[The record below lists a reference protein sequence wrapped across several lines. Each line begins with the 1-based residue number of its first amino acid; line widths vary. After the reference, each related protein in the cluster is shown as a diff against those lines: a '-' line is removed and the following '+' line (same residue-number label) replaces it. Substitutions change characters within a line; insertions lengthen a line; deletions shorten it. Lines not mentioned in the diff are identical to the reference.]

1 MTDIMQDWKNKRFV
15 MVDSNLGCSDHILIV
30 LVEIGYWA
38 ENYELL
44 EQWCDEHD
52 CRAQGMIVEIPD
64 EPTLTLFCLRW
75 S

>member
-1 MTDIMQDWKNKRFV
+1 MTDIMQDWKGKRFW
-15 MVDSNLGCSDHILIV
+15 VDTLGYSTQNLIV
-30 LVEIGYWA
+30 LTDIGYWA

-44 EQWCDEHD
+44 EQWCDEHG
-52 CRAQGMIVEIPD
+52 CQARGMTVEIPD

>member
-1 MTDIMQDWKNKRFV
+1 MTDIMQNWKNKRFWI
-15 MVDSNLGCSDHILIV
+15 SDIGYSDQNLIV
-30 LVEIGYWA
+30 LTDIGYWA

-44 EQWCDEHD
+44 EQWCDEHG
-52 CRAQGMIVEIPD
+52 CHAQGMTVEIPD